1 LFFVVLLLFFVCFL
15 CYRPVEWFV
24 LLVILSK

>member
-1 LFFVVLLLFFVCFL
+1 LLFCCCFLFVVL